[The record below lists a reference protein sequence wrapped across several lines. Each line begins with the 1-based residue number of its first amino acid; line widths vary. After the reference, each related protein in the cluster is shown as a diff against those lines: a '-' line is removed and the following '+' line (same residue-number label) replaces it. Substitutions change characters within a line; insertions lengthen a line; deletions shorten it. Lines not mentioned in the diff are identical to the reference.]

1 MADPLPPDASGPPPS
16 SEMRAPEPPPTT
28 VLPATSPEPARE
40 RRALAVLAIAA
51 VAVIAWIIRP
61 VGIGILLGTLN
72 AFTMQPFY
80 ERMRARGRRPAA
92 AAAIALALSSIV
104 ILAVLAGISSL
115 LVGRGVVLAEALIAA
130 LSPGAPARERV
141 VAWTQH
147 LEPLGLRAD
156 DSCRPAARRRG

>member
-61 VGIGILLGTLN
+61 VGIGILLGSLN

-104 ILAVLAGISSL
+104 IVAVLAGISSL
-115 LVGRGVVLAEALIAA
+115 LVGRGVVLAEALIVA